1 MTSDG
6 KQEVYFSFGLGVKS
20 PAVADTFI
28 RYGGEKSFLDALL
41 EEVNPEKAY
50 TLWGH
55 LTRGKLYSL
64 CIIASIFAAKTKGK
78 FAKDVIART
87 AVIFDID
94 EGNVS
99 ADSLRSALSDLGW
112 ESTVFDTWSATD
124 SSERWRIIIPLATP
138 HGLEGWD
145 EFYSL
150 TLTEF
155 QNALERYHGS
165 RVPLDL
171 SARLPAQPQI
181 LPHSIPSM
189 SLPGMTEKKLEQV
202 INAIHSDAQ
211 YGPPG
216 RSSSRVFGTRGK
228 ALSHSSS
235 FVLAAGARRTISPAT
250 FAQRTQTR
258 AGGSRA
264 GKAPSEQV
272 TAYRGNCASSAAKKV
287 VDGWIEKGLNFVPSL
302 CAGQDG
308 AAYLVEHGIHVPKGH
323 RRNVLVGAA
332 WNLHRAGFTV
342 DEIERQVDCM
352 VQSGRKGDQSDLNK
366 EAAKYLKQL
375 RGLENEA
382 LPTERAVF
390 EALGKGKVE
399 EQSISKEVK
408 RQFSRI
414 LSRAKH
420 LRRPQGG
427 QLCQEQ
433 IADCLG
439 FTGKDKD
446 RFGIKLV
453 RFFLGQCE
461 RAGLLTASGEGLKR
475 TYHLVNPQ

>member
-1 MTSDG
+1 MTIDG
-6 KQEVYFSFGLGVKS
+6 KQVVYASIGLNLRL
-20 PAVADTFI
+20 PAVADTSFH
-28 RYGGEKSFLDALL
+28 YGGDISFAQAII
-41 EEVNPEKAY
+41 EEVNATKAWER
-50 TLWGH
+50 WGH
-55 LTRGKLYSL
+55 LTRSKVTAPHA
-64 CIIASIFAAKTKGK
+64 IWSIFASRTQGK
-78 FAKDVIART
+78 FSENVIART
-87 AVIFDID
+87 ALAFDLD

-99 ADSLRSALSDLGW
+99 ADSLRAALLDLGW
-112 ESTVFDTWSATD
+112 ESAFYTTWSAKED
-124 SSERWRIIIPLATP
+124 ALRWRIIVPLATP

-145 EFYSL
+145 EFYSVK
-150 TLTEF
+150 LTEF
-155 QNALERYHGS
+155 QTALEAHHGS
-165 RVPLDL
+165 CVPLDL

-189 SLPGMTEKKLEQV
+189 FLPGMTEKKLAQV
-202 INAIHSDAQ
+202 IDAIHSDAE

-216 RSSSRVFGTRGK
+216 FDAAQVFGTRGN

-235 FVLAAGARRTISPAT
+235 FVLVAGARRTISPAT
-250 FAQRTQTR
+250 FAQREK
-258 AGGSRA
+258 AGAKGSRA
-264 GKAPSEQV
+264 GKALSVEV
-272 TAYRGNCASSAAKKV
+272 TAYCGNCASSAAKKV
-287 VDGWIEKGLNFVPSL
+287 VDGWIEKGLDFVPSL

-308 AAYLVEHGIHVPKGH
+308 AAYLAEHGIRVSKGH
-323 RRNVLVGAA
+323 RRDVLVAAA

-352 VQSGRKGDQSDLNK
+352 VQGSNKADQTYLNK

-375 RGLENEA
+375 RALENEA
-382 LPTERAVF
+382 LSTERAVF
-390 EALGKGKVE
+390 EALGRGKVE
-399 EQSISKEVK
+399 DQTISKEVK

-427 QLCQEQ
+427 QLSQEQ

-446 RFGIKLV
+446 RFGIRLV

-461 RAGLLTASGEGLKR
+461 RAGLLTISGECLKR
-475 TYHLVNPQ
+475 VYHLVNPQ